1 MDDKLKLTDLAEE
14 AYERATKTGAEK
26 DVSAAVRAIYS
37 AARETVDAKGA
48 HEDPVVLA
56 FLVELGGK
64 IRRIE
69 ERVGVLLV
77 PPVRGPL
84 G

>member
-26 DVSAAVRAIYS
+26 DVAAAVRAIYS
-37 AARETVDAKGA
+37 AARETVDEKGA

-56 FLVELGGK
+56 FLVELGGM